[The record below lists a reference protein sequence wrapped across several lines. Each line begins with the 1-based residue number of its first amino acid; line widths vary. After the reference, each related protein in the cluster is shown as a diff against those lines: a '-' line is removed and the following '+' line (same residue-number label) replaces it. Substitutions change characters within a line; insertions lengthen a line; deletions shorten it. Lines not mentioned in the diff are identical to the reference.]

1 MCINRTVCPRI
12 GGNISG
18 KHMPTVR
25 PMKPIA
31 IMCIHMSYRK
41 NISEKNTEIIDNIIP
56 IKSNVNDSLTLSWSR
71 KYHPYILQ
79 KLASEEPIA
88 SINCGILDYDTVIE
102 KITDTV

>member
-1 MCINRTVCPRI
+1 MPKDTIINQIGSLLMCINRTVRPRI

-18 KHMPTVR
+18 KYMATVI

-56 IKSNVNDSLTLSWSR
+56 IKSNVNDSLTLS
-71 KYHPYILQ
+71 
-79 KLASEEPIA
+79 
-88 SINCGILDYDTVIE
+88 
-102 KITDTV
+102 

>member
-18 KHMPTVR
+18 KYMATVR
-25 PMKPIA
+25 PMKPIAA

-56 IKSNVNDSLTLSWSR
+56 IKST
-71 KYHPYILQ
+71 
-79 KLASEEPIA
+79 
-88 SINCGILDYDTVIE
+88 
-102 KITDTV
+102 